1 MGILKRGNGEEGTET
16 RWVIR
21 FFFFFFWVIRFCG
34 QGSAGRNE
42 NKIV

>member
-21 FFFFFFWVIRFCG
+21 FCG
-34 QGSAGRNE
+34 QGSAGGNE